1 MCGICGI
8 VGSGNHDDI
17 LKMMKPLT
25 HRGPDGQGV
34 WSNSKDIYFG
44 HKRLSI
50 IDLERGKQP
59 MTSLCGK
66 VVITYNGEIYNSNK
80 LRSELEK
87 KGYAFKTTNSDT
99 EVIINGYLA
108 WGEQVVKKLNGMWA
122 FAIFDSKN
130 QKVFL
135 SRDRFGEKPLFYY
148 HSNNKLLFASELSS
162 FESLSSFDREIS
174 KIALAKYM
182 AHGYVP
188 APHSILNGV
197 YKLPAGTNLSFNISK
212 NQILLE
218 KYWEFIIEPHASG
231 LRSEAE
237 YAEEL
242 LHLLIE
248 SVNKRLVSDVP
259 LGTFLSG
266 GIDSTT
272 ITKLARNSLSD
283 LKTFNIGFEECIKTR
298 KV

>member
-1 MCGICGI
+1 M
-8 VGSGNHDDI
+8 N
-17 LKMMKPLT
+17 L
-25 HRGPDGQGV
+25 
-34 WSNSKDIYFG
+34 
-44 HKRLSI
+44 
-50 IDLERGKQP
+50 
-59 MTSLCGK
+59 
-66 VVITYNGEIYNSNK
+66 
-80 LRSELEK
+80 K
-87 KGYAFKTTNSDT
+87 KGLCIQNYQFDT

-212 NQILLE
+212 NQILL
-218 KYWEFIIEPHASG
+218 
-231 LRSEAE
+231 RS
-237 YAEEL
+237 
-242 LHLLIE
+242 I
-248 SVNKRLVSDVP
+248 
-259 LGTFLSG
+259 G
-266 GIDSTT
+266 
-272 ITKLARNSLSD
+272 SLSLNHMLMD
-283 LKTFNIGFEECIKTR
+283 
-298 KV
+298 